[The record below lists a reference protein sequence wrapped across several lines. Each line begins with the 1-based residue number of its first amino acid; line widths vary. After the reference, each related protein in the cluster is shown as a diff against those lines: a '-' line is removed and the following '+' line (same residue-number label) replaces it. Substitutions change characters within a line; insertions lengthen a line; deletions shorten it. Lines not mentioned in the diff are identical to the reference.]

1 MSRLQSSSTRLY
13 RGVAALRCW
22 DSHEV
27 SQIAVTQEYIYIYI
41 DVTEALW
48 AKLRPFFTPQTYMFE
63 ICAFMSLIR
72 SLCSCIQI
80 ERAPTTTPPKWV
92 VFKRTDTQISTHERI
107 QTFTKSLR
115 EVIEERGY
123 VTRVLST
130 SQVNRFDP
138 DPTRSAQFGGHNWI
152 YRSKCAKIQG

>member
-1 MSRLQSSSTRLY
+1 MVTRIY
-13 RGVAALRCW
+13 ALVVT
-22 DSHEV
+22 DSFK
-27 SQIAVTQEYIYIYI
+27 ITIFIYIYI

-63 ICAFMSLIR
+63 ICAFMSLKR
-72 SLCSCIQI
+72 SFCSCIQI
-80 ERAPTTTPPKWV
+80 PRAPTTTPPKLV
-92 VFKRTDTQISTHERI
+92 QTEATHAQNSTHEPI

-152 YRSKCAKIQG
+152 YKSKCVKIQG

>member
-1 MSRLQSSSTRLY
+1 
-13 RGVAALRCW
+13 
-22 DSHEV
+22 
-27 SQIAVTQEYIYIYI
+27 
-41 DVTEALW
+41 
-48 AKLRPFFTPQTYMFE
+48 MFE

-80 ERAPTTTPPKWV
+80 ERAPTTTPPKLV
-92 VFKRTDTQISTHERI
+92 QTEATDTQISTHEPI

-115 EVIEERGY
+115 EVIEDNGY

-138 DPTRSAQFGGHNWI
+138 APIRSAQFGGHNWI
-152 YRSKCAKIQG
+152 YESKCVKIQG